1 MCRGGWG
8 VFLIGCLVFIRLSLE
23 RGTRKGWERKGGE
36 RQEVLGK
43 KGRYARILTAC
54 WRRASSL
61 LLSFPLSVRHRQ
73 T

>member
-1 MCRGGWG
+1 MCGVGG

-43 KGRYARILTAC
+43 KGRHARMLTAC
-54 WRRASSL
+54 WQRASSL